1 MYTPL
6 TLQFLEE
13 AKRASPQW
21 APLQQTTA
29 SSPFHAR
36 KSAYFHV
43 LTLQDFC
50 IASPSKTPGEHLPPT
65 WMGDEAGT
73 QAQEPLLYDVVWCQW
88 CLQHLSESDMVR
100 FLREAKAC
108 LRPAAE
114 PQDEASFTYPGGI
127 IGVKEN
133 VCKEEA
139 DGSESTW
146 YDEEDFSVTRWAY
159 RPAAL
164 WLTISSRKLFE
175 RIFAEAG
182 LEVVR
187 TEEQRNFPEELF
199 TVQM

>member
-1 MYTPL
+1 M
-6 TLQFLEE
+6 
-13 AKRASPQW
+13 
-21 APLQQTTA
+21 
-29 SSPFHAR
+29 
-36 KSAYFHV
+36 
-43 LTLQDFC
+43 
-50 IASPSKTPGEHLPPT
+50 
-65 WMGDEAGT
+65 
-73 QAQEPLLYDVVWCQW
+73 
-88 CLQHLSESDMVR
+88 
-100 FLREAKAC
+100 
-108 LRPAAE
+108 
-114 PQDEASFTYPGGI
+114 
-127 IGVKEN
+127 
-133 VCKEEA
+133 CKEEA